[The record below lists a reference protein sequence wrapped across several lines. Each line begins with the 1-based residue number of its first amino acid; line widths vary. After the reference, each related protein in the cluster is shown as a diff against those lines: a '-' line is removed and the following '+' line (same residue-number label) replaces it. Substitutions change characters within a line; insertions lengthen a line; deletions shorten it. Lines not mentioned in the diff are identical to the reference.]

1 MARRFDRAGVAF
13 SDVTGAKLPAAAS
26 ERHTELAGQPF
37 RAMGTSVVVH
47 PVNPYAPTSHANVRL
62 FTARGGEVWWFGGG
76 FDLTPVYPFD
86 EDARAWHQAARAACA
101 PAGPRVYEVLKQA
114 CDRYFYLPHRG
125 ETRGIGGLFADDLND
140 VHAEIG
146 GNFAHCFALIRRIG
160 DTYLDTYVQIVKRR
174 AGTPFGA
181 REQDFQRLR
190 RGRYVEFNLAFDRG
204 TRFGLQS
211 QARTES
217 LLMSLPPRAEWRYDF
232 QPGARLAGGA
242 ARGIPEAARLAGRRV
257 KGVLLVNSGTPASL
271 ATRDVR
277 AFLAGLLGDPR
288 VVEIPRLLW
297 WPILHGI
304 ILRVR
309 PRASARKY
317 AAIWTPAGSPLAVES
332 EALRRGP
339 GGRACGPQAFRWRL
353 AMLYTG
359 GATVPQAIDALRAA
373 GVDEIVVVPM
383 FPQYCGATTGA
394 VFDQVTAALGDC
406 RRVPALR
413 FVAEYHAEPAYIEAL
428 ARSVEDHRREHGTA
442 RHLLMSFHG
451 IPERF
456 VAHGDPYRAQCERTA
471 ALLAQ
476 RLRLGKDDWSVTFQS
491 RFGRARWLQPYTIE
505 AVAELAQARREG
517 RAR

>member
-1 MARRFDRAGVAF
+1 
-13 SDVTGAKLPAAAS
+13 
-26 ERHTELAGQPF
+26 
-37 RAMGTSVVVH
+37 
-47 PVNPYAPTSHANVRL
+47 
-62 FTARGGEVWWFGGG
+62 
-76 FDLTPVYPFD
+76 
-86 EDARAWHQAARAACA
+86 
-101 PAGPRVYEVLKQA
+101 
-114 CDRYFYLPHRG
+114 
-125 ETRGIGGLFADDLND
+125 
-140 VHAEIG
+140 
-146 GNFAHCFALIRRIG
+146 
-160 DTYLDTYVQIVKRR
+160 
-174 AGTPFGA
+174 
-181 REQDFQRLR
+181 
-190 RGRYVEFNLAFDRG
+190 
-204 TRFGLQS
+204 
-211 QARTES
+211 
-217 LLMSLPPRAEWRYDF
+217 
-232 QPGARLAGGA
+232 
-242 ARGIPEAARLAGRRV
+242 V

-317 AAIWTPAGSPLAVES
+317 AAIWTAAGSPLAVES
-332 EALRRGP
+332 EALRRSLEEALRPAGIP
-339 GGRACGPQAFRWRL
+339 VGL

-359 GATVPQAIDALRAA
+359 GATVPQAIDALRTQ

-394 VFDQVTAALGDC
+394 VFDQVAAALGNF

-413 FVAEYHAEPAYIEAL
+413 FIAEYHAEPAYIEAL
-428 ARSVEDHRREHGTA
+428 ARSVEDHRQTHGTA

-456 VAHGDPYRAQCERTA
+456 VALGDPYRAQCERTA

-476 RLRLGKDDWSVTFQS
+476 RLQLGKDDWSVTFQS

-505 AVAELAQARREG
+505 AVAELARRGVKDLAVMCPGFAADCLETLEEIAMENRDAFRAAGGERYQYIPALNARADHVAALLALVAGDATDLHLRQPG
-517 RAR
+517 TSACSG